1 MPLNLSRSDLAR
13 LQRNLG
19 RQQEQE
25 EAESKPAKRARSPR
39 VAAQDRSK
47 AGRATGEP
55 QSAVGSLG
63 GYQHRWEYR
72 HSWNGVVIDLFVATC
87 GLAQHGEPKQVESD
101 EWCPTC
107 GHVEVEAQA
116 RQGVEGGKS

>member
-1 MPLNLSRSDLAR
+1 MPLNLSRSGAAR
-13 LQRNLG
+13 LERNLG
-19 RQQEQE
+19 RQQGQE
-25 EAESKPAKRARSPR
+25 EAEPKPAKRARSPR

-47 AGRATGEP
+47 AERATSEP
-55 QSAVGSLG
+55 QSVVGSLG

-72 HSWNGVVIDLFVATC
+72 HSWNGVVVDLFVATC

-107 GHVEVEAQA
+107 GRVEVTVEA
-116 RQGVEGGKS
+116 RQEVEG